1 MRAYGWAVRFSMGGG
16 YGAYEFTMDG
26 DTDDGHKK
34 YHFDELDMHS
44 GSWAFVG
51 ESGTIF
57 RIDVR
62 MHA

>member
-1 MRAYGWAVRFSMGGG
+1 MGGG